1 VAAVR
6 ACRAR
11 AVRRTPGTGDALGTA
26 ARAPARAPRRRRV
39 ARAGDARRPSPGTGL
54 AAGAAAGGRHPAPAR
69 RAAPDLAA
77 APAAAAARPWPARA
91 GRARAR
97 RERLVGRRR
106 RAPRLL
112 RGGHRRGPA
121 GLGVPPR
128 RRRRRAADA
137 ARVVRMSDA
146 LPGYAELH
154 CLSDFS
160 FGRGAS
166 DAAELFERAKQQ
178 GYRALAVTDEC
189 SLAGIV
195 RALEASE
202 ASGVPLIV
210 GSEFSLDDGLKL
222 VLLVEDRGGYANL
235 CRLIT
240 RGRRR
245 SAKGEYRLERA
256 DFHAVGLHGLL
267 ALWIP
272 GTVPEREQGEW
283 LKRRFDG
290 RLWLAVELHRGP
302 DDDARLRALQALA
315 GELGIPAVASG
326 DVHMHVRG
334 RRALQD
340 TMTAIR
346 HRVPVARAG
355 ARLFPNGERHLR
367 SRRAL
372 AAIHPPELLAE
383 TLRIAARCRFS
394 LRDDLGYQYPRELVP
409 EGHAPDTWLRHLVEQ
424 GIRERW
430 PEGIDAGARA
440 LVEKELALIRSKGYE
455 PYFLT
460 VHDIVRFARSGETL
474 RQGHGSAADLVV
486 ACVLGITAVDRA
498 GIGLLFER
506 LLSEERNEP
515 PDIDV
520 DCEHERREEVIQ
532 YIYERYGRERAAI
545 AATV

>member
-1 VAAVR
+1 ALHRPARTRRPPRHRSGGRAAGRRTRPGAAVRARAQPPGAGGDPGTGARPAPAGHAVAAVR

-11 AVRRTPGTGDALGTA
+11 AVRRTPGAGHALGTA
-26 ARAPARAPRRRRV
+26 ARAPARAPRRRRI

-77 APAAAAARPWPARA
+77 AAPAAAARPRPARA

-146 LPGYAELH
+146 LPDYAELH

-178 GYRALAVTDEC
+178 GYRALAITDEC

-210 GSEFSLDDGLKL
+210 GSELSLDDGLKL
-222 VLLVEDRGGYANL
+222 VLLVEDRSGYANL

-256 DFHAVGLHGLL
+256 DFHAVGLDGLL

-272 GTVPEREQGEW
+272 GPVPEREQGEW
-283 LKRRFDG
+283 LKQRFDG

-302 DDDARLRALQALA
+302 DDDARLRTLQALA

-355 ARLFPNGERHLR
+355 ARLFPNGER
-367 SRRAL
+367 
-372 AAIHPPELLAE
+372 
-383 TLRIAARCRFS
+383 
-394 LRDDLGYQYPRELVP
+394 
-409 EGHAPDTWLRHLVEQ
+409 
-424 GIRERW
+424 
-430 PEGIDAGARA
+430 
-440 LVEKELALIRSKGYE
+440 
-455 PYFLT
+455 
-460 VHDIVRFARSGETL
+460 
-474 RQGHGSAADLVV
+474 
-486 ACVLGITAVDRA
+486 
-498 GIGLLFER
+498 
-506 LLSEERNEP
+506 
-515 PDIDV
+515 
-520 DCEHERREEVIQ
+520 
-532 YIYERYGRERAAI
+532 
-545 AATV
+545 